1 MPPFVTALGRR
12 FAATVKGFTAGQRTV
27 AIIGLAVLVL
37 GGVALASWLMKPSYA
52 PLFTGL
58 QGADA
63 SAVVQQLGKD
73 NVPYQLSDGG
83 STVLVPQEKVYDE
96 RLKAAAA
103 GLPAA
108 PATGYSLLD
117 KMGVTSSEFQQNVT
131 YKRAIEGELGTTIS
145 HLDGVKTATVQLAI
159 PAQTVFTS
167 QQADPT
173 ASVFVQTLPGQTLTS
188 DKVDAIVHLTSAAVQ
203 GLKPANVSV
212 VDSQGNVLS
221 AVGSGG
227 AGGSGNGSKQA
238 ADYQQRTQAAV
249 QAVLDRVLGPG
260 NATVAVIPEV
270 DQQSAQQKSET
281 FSSNKDT
288 APLSQSSKTEKY
300 TGTGG
305 AGASGVL
312 GPDNIA
318 VPSGTSTG
326 TSTSG
331 AGSAGNG
338 NYDSTTNTQDNAVN
352 KVTEDRTIPA
362 GALKRQS
369 VSVAINQSAANGL
382 NIQNLNALVSAAA
395 GINATRGDVLSMQVV
410 PFSTSA
416 ADQAKA
422 ALAQQQAD
430 DATKAQAQLWT
441 NVMWAGIALLAIL
454 VAAVLLWVRSR
465 RMAVRE
471 PLDLGGDIV
480 FDDVDAPAILEAP
493 ATVALPAAEPL
504 PALPDPGAEVL
515 DAERRRAQV
524 DRLGAIEPQKTAEF
538 LRGLMDERQ
547 SV

>member
-1 MPPFVTALGRR
+1 MPPFITAYARRLG
-12 FAATVKGFTAGQRTV
+12 ATVKGFTAGQRTV

-37 GGVALASWLMKPSYA
+37 GGAALFSWLTKPSYA

-58 QGADA
+58 QSTDA

-73 NVPYQLSDGG
+73 NVPYQLADGG

-96 RLKAAAA
+96 RLKAASA

-145 HLDGVKTATVQLAI
+145 HLDGVKTASVQLAI

-173 ASVFVQTLPGQTLTS
+173 ASVFVQTQPGQALSS

-221 AVGSGG
+221 AAGAGG
-227 AGGSGNGSKQA
+227 AGTSGNGSKLA
-238 ADYQQRTQAAV
+238 TDYQQRTQAAV

-281 FSSNKDT
+281 FSSNKDA
-288 APLSQSSKTEKY
+288 APLSQSTKTEKY
-300 TGTGG
+300 AGTGG
-305 AGASGVL
+305 AGTSGVL

-318 VPSGTSTG
+318 VPSGTST
-326 TSTSG
+326 SSP
-331 AGSAGNG
+331 SGNG

-362 GALKRQS
+362 GTLKRQS
-369 VSVAINQSAANGL
+369 VSVAINQAASNGL
-382 NIQNLNALVSAAA
+382 NVQNLNALVSAAA
-395 GINATRGDVLSMQVV
+395 GINSARGDVLSMQVV
-410 PFSTSA
+410 PFSTAA

-430 DATKAQAQLWT
+430 DAAKAQAQMWT
-441 NVMWAGIALLAIL
+441 NIMWAGIALLAIL
-454 VAAVLLWVRSR
+454 LVAVLLWVRSR
-465 RMAVRE
+465 RMVVRE

-480 FDDVDAPAILEAP
+480 FDDVEVPAILEAP
-493 ATVALPAAEPL
+493 ATVALPMPEPL
-504 PALPDPGAEVL
+504 PALPDPGADVL

-547 SV
+547 RV

>member
-12 FAATVKGFTAGQRTV
+12 FAATVKGFTVGQRTV

-173 ASVFVQTLPGQTLTS
+173 ASVFVQTLPGQTLSS

-300 TGTGG
+300 AGTGG

-326 TSTSG
+326 GAGG

-395 GINATRGDVLSMQVV
+395 GINASRGDVLSMQVV

-416 ADQAKA
+416 ADQARA

-441 NVMWAGIALLAIL
+441 NVMWAGIALLVIL

>member
-1 MPPFVTALGRR
+1 MPPFVIAYARR
-12 FAATVKGFTAGQRTV
+12 FAATVKGFTVGQRTV
-27 AIIGLAVLVL
+27 AVIGLAVLAL
-37 GGVALASWLMKPSYA
+37 GGVALVSWLTKPSYA

-58 QGADA
+58 QSTDA

-73 NVPYQLSDGG
+73 NVPYQLADGG
-83 STVLVPQEKVYDE
+83 ATVLVPQEKVYDE

-145 HLDGVKTATVQLAI
+145 HLDGVRTATVQLAL
-159 PAQTVFTS
+159 PAQTVFTA

-173 ASVFVQTLPGQTLTS
+173 ASVFVQTTPGQALSS
-188 DKVDAIVHLTSAAVQ
+188 DKVDAIVHLTSAAVE

-221 AVGSGG
+221 AVGSGTSGGG
-227 AGGSGNGSKQA
+227 AKQA

-260 NATVAVIPEV
+260 NGTVAVIPEV

-281 FSSNKDT
+281 FSSNKDA
-288 APLSQSSKTEKY
+288 APLSQSNKTEKY
-300 TGTGG
+300 TGTGA

-318 VPSGTSTG
+318 VPSGGSTASAAG
-326 TSTSG
+326 TG
-331 AGSAGNG
+331 GNG
-338 NYDSTTNTQDNAVN
+338 TYDSTTNTQDNAVN

-369 VSVAINQSAANGL
+369 VSVAINQAAANGV
-382 NIQNLNALVSAAA
+382 NVQNLNALVSAAA
-395 GINATRGDVLSMQVV
+395 GIDTSRGDVLSMQVV
-410 PFSTSA
+410 PFSTAA

-430 DATKAQAQLWT
+430 DAAKAQAQMWS
-441 NVMWAGIALLAIL
+441 NIMWAGVALLAIL
-454 VAAVLLWVRSR
+454 AAVALLWIRSR

-471 PLDLGGDIV
+471 PLELGGDIV
-480 FDDVDAPAILEAP
+480 FDDTELPAIIEAP
-493 ATVALPAAEPL
+493 ATVALPMAEPL
-504 PALPDPGAEVL
+504 PALPDPGTDVL

-524 DRLGAIEPQKTAEF
+524 DRLGASDPQKTAEF